1 MQEGLLRGWEAS
13 WWPELRPGRRGGPA
27 PPGAPHP
34 PADAPLLAA
43 SALRTPISITSSYAA
58 PFAMMS
64 HHEMNGSLTSPSAY
78 ASLHNIPP
86 QMSAAAAAAAAA
98 YGRSPMVSFGA
109 VRRPFG
115 SFCWRGGDWER
126 SGDLVGVV
134 RQLPLGQCLLEKE
147 RNISFG
153 VSRPSPIWLVS
164 RQKTSCNS
172 GSPLPMSRPSFSIW
186 KVGLLSFSGLRGD
199 GNPKSPMTST

>member
-1 MQEGLLRGWEAS
+1 MRRP
-13 WWPELRPGRRGGPA
+13 WPCPN
-27 PPGAPHP
+27 PPKAHLPDAHP
-34 PADAPLLAA
+34 LAA

-64 HHEMNGSLTSPSAY
+64 HHEMNGSLTSPGAY

-115 SFCWRGGDWER
+115 SFLGDWARCGE
-126 SGDLVGVV
+126 LVGV
-134 RQLPLGQCLLEKE
+134 G
-147 RNISFG
+147 G
-153 VSRPSPIWLVS
+153 VLSTCKRGPGGP
-164 RQKTSCNS
+164 S
-172 GSPLPMSRPSFSIW
+172 GSRGQAADP
-186 KVGLLSFSGLRGD
+186 VGRTCI
-199 GNPKSPMTST
+199 GNN

>member
-1 MQEGLLRGWEAS
+1 MLDE
-13 WWPELRPGRRGGPA
+13 RGGTLSPWRYMPA
-27 PPGAPHP
+27 YVR
-34 PADAPLLAA
+34 LLAA

-78 ASLHNIPP
+78 AGLHNIPP

-115 SFCWRGGDWER
+115 SFLWGVGGGAGKGVGGELEWVRETLPMCRGCPLGP
-126 SGDLVGVV
+126 VT
-134 RQLPLGQCLLEKE
+134 RQLPWGRVFMRNQRRTLLGVTDL
-147 RNISFG
+147 
-153 VSRPSPIWLVS
+153 VPTPRPFVTMGPQPTEPPWAA
-164 RQKTSCNS
+164 
-172 GSPLPMSRPSFSIW
+172 PLHL
-186 KVGLLSFSGLRGD
+186 GSGL
-199 GNPKSPMTST
+199 SPVFPGSLGWEIPR